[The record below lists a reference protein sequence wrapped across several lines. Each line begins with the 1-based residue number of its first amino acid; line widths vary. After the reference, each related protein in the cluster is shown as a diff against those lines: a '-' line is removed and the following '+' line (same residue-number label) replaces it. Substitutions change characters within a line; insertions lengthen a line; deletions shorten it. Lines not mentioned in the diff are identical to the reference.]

1 MIRTLALLALLVL
14 PAAFGIGTPGAY
26 AQAPPDTDNDG
37 LADVVDPCDSDARNL
52 CVGEVAVDGTTG
64 LPIRLNAHLSTAEC
78 SGAKTDCN
86 GDVWA
91 AEFGYNQAAKASLC
105 NLGGGGE
112 GCVVTGIVD
121 IFGCED
127 ESTEDLFQCEH
138 SDNATQPELAYA
150 FDVPDG
156 RYVVNLFFANTFD
169 NTAAL
174 GSRTFD
180 IIINGEIVHDDFDQ
194 VAAAGGSGIAVVR
207 SADISVANGDG
218 LTIEL
223 IHGIENPAIKA
234 IEVLRFGC
242 SVAADCDDNNSCTSD
257 LCSSGACVNTASAG
271 ACDDGLAC
279 TSDDTCAAGRCVGVD
294 ACSAGASCNPNTGSC
309 GAIAIA
315 FGKTTL
321 AGVTLDHPT
330 SLDLGPDGRLYV
342 SQQDGLI
349 YVFDVERSAANA
361 YAVVGTE
368 TITSVREIPNHDDDG
383 TLNPTY
389 TDRQVT
395 GILATGTAS
404 NPVLYVTSSDPR
416 IGGNF
421 AGTDKNLDT
430 NSGVISRLT
439 FDGTIWQ
446 HLDIVR
452 GLPRSEENHSSNGL
466 VLDEAAGILYLA
478 QGGHT
483 NMGAPSNNFALTTEY
498 ALSAAILAIDLDAI
512 GDSTYD
518 LPTLNDETRPGI
530 DDAGDPFG
538 GNDGLNQARLVPGGP
553 VSVYSPGYRN
563 AYDLVLTE
571 DGRMFVT
578 DNGSN
583 TSWGGVPGAGCT
595 NDIVELGTDE
605 DDRLHYVDGAGYY
618 GGHPNPTRGN
628 AANTFNPS
636 NPQSPVAGSNPVECD
651 FLENGVNDT
660 AIAIFPESTNGIAD
674 YTASNFGNALA
685 GDLLAAGFQH
695 NKIYRI
701 TLDPSGTDVESVT
714 TLFSNVGAKP
724 LDVTAQGNGE
734 AFPGTVWVADWLTG
748 AIVVYEPDDSTACS
762 DALDCSDADPCT
774 DDFCVTGNCAHS
786 TNTAPC
792 DDGIAC
798 TAADTCSAGACAG
811 TDACA
816 EGEVCDHVD
825 GLCRFTL
832 TPLIDATL
840 EDFHVPGTQVG
851 DISPEVIQTSDS
863 CNGCHGPYDVA
874 NDPYSTWRGSV
885 MAQGGRDPL
894 FRAQLAQASQD
905 VANAGY
911 FCMRCHMPMTIVT
924 GHANDTDA
932 STLDA
937 TDLDGINCHFCHSMV
952 DPIYKPG
959 TSPIEDLTVLA
970 AHDDV
975 PTTYGNAMFVLD
987 PTGLRR
993 GPYDDAEANHDW
1005 IASPFHRTSE
1015 QCGTCHDIGNLA
1027 VSRQPD
1033 GTYRYNGFDLRDP
1046 SGDPLQMFPL
1056 QRTYSEWKLSA
1067 FAAGGVDMG
1076 GRFGGTNGGVVETCQ
1091 DCHMPRVV
1099 AAGCVFT
1106 DERPDLARH
1115 EFAGAGA
1122 PVLDLIAELY
1132 KDDPAVD
1139 LPSIARGRAAAVT
1152 MLQSAATIE
1161 LSQTDPGHLDVRV
1174 TNETGHKLPTG
1185 HSEGRRMWINVRFFD
1200 ADGALVGEHGH
1211 YDTTEAT
1218 LDRSSTVVFEMLM
1231 GLSAD
1236 AAAVTGKQPGV
1247 TGHMALAD
1255 TIEKDNRIPPRG
1267 FTNAAFE
1274 AAGAPVVGEDYE
1286 DGQYWHDSRFE
1297 LPSGAVRADVAL
1309 YYQSTPREYVEELR
1323 DSNYSNHWGDTLHDV
1338 WEKTGRGTPIAM
1350 ASASRALTSPCV
1362 GVSLPPSIRC
1372 ATGRECTIPISIS
1385 TAVFDVGDVN
1395 ATLTSNL
1402 PHDCTSASE
1411 VGAAAANGSVSVAP
1425 DTCETD
1431 IAELAGNT
1439 DGFNDGELARVRW
1452 LCDAP
1457 GTDTICVDATAS
1469 ESGATDALPTCGAV
1483 CVPIECGECL
1493 PGDCDQNGTVDT
1505 ADAACTALCAVGRQ
1519 PAGADCSCAA
1529 DCNCSAGTEAADAI
1543 CTELRPN
1550 TGLENDPCISAA
1562 PAESVVAPELRAG
1575 KLRSLPSGK
1584 RKYSILRLRGSTA
1597 ATVAA
1602 ARAAIW
1608 TDGSL
1613 VKLRLS
1619 PRLADAGFRMVRAMS
1634 GDDRGVFLVLPPAG
1648 NVAPIGRGRI
1658 GRAVVT
1664 PSATKVTLS
1673 AIELGSVA
1681 GLPIDLGN

>member
-1 MIRTLALLALLVL
+1 MTRLLLLLTLLAALASGT
-14 PAAFGIGTPGAY
+14 PAAR
-26 AQAPPDTDNDG
+26 AQVPPDADNDG
-37 LADVVDPCDSDARNL
+37 LADAVDPCESDARNL

-64 LPIRLNAHLSTAEC
+64 LAIRLNANLSAAEC

-86 GDVWA
+86 GDIWA
-91 AEFGYNQAAKASLC
+91 ADFGYNQAPKASAC

-112 GCVVTGIVD
+112 GCVIAGIVD

-138 SDNATQPELAYA
+138 SDATAQPELAYD

-156 RYVVNLFFANTFD
+156 RYVVNLFFANTYD
-169 NTAAL
+169 GTTAE

-180 IIINGEIVHDDFDQ
+180 ILINGEIVADDFDQ

-207 SADISVANGDG
+207 SADVSVANGDG

-223 IHGIENPAIKA
+223 VHGIENPAIKA

-242 SVAADCDDNNSCTSD
+242 SVAADCNDNNVCTTD
-257 LCSSGACVNTASAG
+257 QCSSGVCANTPSAG

-279 TSDDTCAAGRCVGVD
+279 TSNDACVAGSCVGED
-294 ACSAGASCNPNTGSC
+294 ACSQGESCNPNTGSC
-309 GAIAIA
+309 GAIQIS

-321 AGVTLDHPT
+321 LGAALDHPT

-349 YVFDVERSAANA
+349 YVFEVERGAANA
-361 YAVVGTE
+361 YSVVSSE
-368 TITSVREIPNHDDDG
+368 TITSVRAIPNHDDDG

-395 GILATGTAS
+395 GILVTGTAS
-404 NPVLYVTSSDPR
+404 NPVLYAVSSDPR
-416 IGGNF
+416 IGGNSS
-421 AGTDKNLDT
+421 GTDTNLDT

-439 FDGTIWQ
+439 FDGSTWQ
-446 HLDIVR
+446 HLDLVR
-452 GLPRSEENHSSNGL
+452 GLPRSEENHASNGL
-466 VLDEAAGILYLA
+466 ALDEGAGLLYVA

-483 NMGAPSNNFALTTEY
+483 NMGAPSNNLALTTEY
-498 ALSAAILAIDLDAI
+498 ALSAAILSIDLDAI
-512 GDSTYD
+512 GDETYD
-518 LPTLNDETRPGI
+518 LPTLNDETRSGTN
-530 DDAGDPFG
+530 DVGDPFG

-563 AYDLVLTE
+563 PYDLALTE
-571 DGRMFVT
+571 DGRLYT
-578 DNGSN
+578 IDNGPN
-583 TSWGGVPGAGCT
+583 AGWGGAPATGCT
-595 NDIVELGTDE
+595 NDIVELGSDKS
-605 DDRLHYVDGAGYY
+605 DRLHYVAGPGYY

-628 AANTFNPS
+628 TGNKFNPS
-636 NPQSPVAGSNPVECD
+636 NPQSPVAGSNAIECTY
-651 FLENGVNDT
+651 LEPGVSDT
-660 AIAIFPESTNGIAD
+660 SIATFTESTNGIDD

-685 GDLLAAGFQH
+685 GDLLAAGYQY
-695 NKIYRI
+695 NKIYQI
-701 TLDPSGTDVESVT
+701 KLDPSGTDVESVT

-724 LDVTAQGNGE
+724 LDVIAQADGE
-734 AFPGTVWVADWLTG
+734 AFPGTIWVADWLTG
-748 AIVVYEPDDSTACS
+748 AIVVYEPDDSTACDDS
-762 DALDCSDADPCT
+762 LDCSDADPCT

-798 TAADTCSAGACAG
+798 TAADTCDAGACAG
-811 TDACA
+811 ADACA

-825 GLCRFTL
+825 GLCRASL

-851 DISPEVIQTSDS
+851 EISPEVIQTSDA
-863 CNGCHGPYDVA
+863 CNGCHGPFDVD

-905 VANAGY
+905 VGNAGY

-937 TDLDGINCHFCHSMV
+937 TDLDGVNCHFCHSMV

-970 AHDDV
+970 AHEDV
-975 PTTYGNAMFVLD
+975 PTSYGNAMFVLD

-993 GPYDDAEANHDW
+993 GPYDDADATHDW
-1005 IASPFHRTSE
+1005 VASPFHRTSE
-1015 QCGTCHDIGNLA
+1015 QCGTCHDIGTLT

-1046 SGDPLQMFPL
+1046 SGDPVQMFPL

-1067 FAAGGVDMG
+1067 FASGGVDMG
-1076 GRFGGTNGGVVETCQ
+1076 GRFGGTGGGVVETCQ

-1106 DERPDLARH
+1106 EERSDLARH

-1139 LPSIARGRAAAVT
+1139 LPSIARGRAAAVS
-1152 MLQSAATIE
+1152 MLERAATVE
-1161 LSQTDPGHLDVRV
+1161 LSQTDPRYLDVRV

-1185 HSEGRRMWINVRFFD
+1185 HSEGRRIWINVRFFD
-1200 ADGALVGEHGH
+1200 VDDTLVGEHGH
-1211 YDTTEAT
+1211 YDTAAAE

-1231 GLSAD
+1231 GLSTD

-1267 FTNAAFE
+1267 FTNVAFE

-1286 DGQYWHDSRFE
+1286 DGQHWHDSRFE
-1297 LPSGAVRADVAL
+1297 LPAGAVRADVGL

-1323 DSNYSNHWGDTLHDV
+1323 DSNYSNHWGDTLHEV
-1338 WEKTGRGTPIAM
+1338 WEATGRGAPIAM
-1350 ASASRALTSPCV
+1350 ASATTNLTPPCV

-1372 ATGRECTIPISIS
+1372 AIGRECTVAISIS
-1385 TAVFDVGDVN
+1385 TAVFDVGDVE
-1395 ATLTSNL
+1395 ATLTSDL
-1402 PHDCTSASE
+1402 PHDCATASG
-1411 VGAAAANGSVSVAP
+1411 VGAAAANAAVSVVP
-1425 DTCETD
+1425 ETCETE
-1431 IAELAGNT
+1431 IAELAGST
-1439 DGFNDGELARVRW
+1439 DGFGDGELARLRW
-1452 LCDAP
+1452 LCAAP
-1457 GTDTICVDATAS
+1457 GTDTICIDATAS
-1469 ESGATDALPTCGAV
+1469 ESGASNVVPTCGTV
-1483 CVPIECGECL
+1483 CVPIECGQCL
-1493 PGDCDQNGTVDT
+1493 PGDCDQSGVVDA
-1505 ADAACTALCAVGRQ
+1505 ADAACAALCAVGRP

-1543 CTELRPN
+1543 CAELRQSN
-1550 TGLENDPCISAA
+1550 GLEDDPCVGTV
-1562 PAESVVAPELRAG
+1562 PFNVVVAPELRAG
-1575 KLRSLPSGK
+1575 ALRTLPSGK
-1584 RKYSILRLRGSTA
+1584 RKWSILRLRGGMA
-1597 ATVAA
+1597 AEVAA
-1602 ARAAIW
+1602 ARASIW

-1619 PRLADAGFRMVRAMS
+1619 PRLADAGFRMVRTMS

-1648 NVAPIGRGRI
+1648 SVAAIGRGRI

-1673 AIELGSVA
+1673 TIELGSIA
-1681 GLPIDLGN
+1681 GLPVPLGE